1 MQSMPD
7 MWMVTVNGV
16 PLFKGFTSRKAA
28 ELKAEKWQGS
38 RYKGG
43 LLKHKDY
50 GDHVEVKHDTQ
61 AERQFDQMYADAKAG
76 KPQRTIMEEY
86 LPD

>member
-1 MQSMPD
+1 MPE

-16 PLFKGFTSRKAA
+16 PLFKGFTVKKAA
-28 ELKAEKWQGS
+28 EAKAEKWQGS

-50 GDHVEVKHDTQ
+50 GDHVEVKRDYQ
-61 AERQFDQMYADAKAG
+61 AEREFDTMYADAKAG
-76 KPQRTIMEEY
+76 KYQRIIKEQYIDE
-86 LPD
+86 